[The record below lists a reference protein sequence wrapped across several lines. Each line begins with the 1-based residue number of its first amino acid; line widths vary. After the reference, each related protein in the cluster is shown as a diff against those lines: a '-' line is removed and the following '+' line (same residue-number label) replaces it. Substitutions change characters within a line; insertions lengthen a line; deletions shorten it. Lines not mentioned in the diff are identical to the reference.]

1 MGYVLVVE
9 NDESICELLH
19 IVLSEEGYDVRC
31 ATTIGAALEL
41 VQQHQPSVILFDM
54 KVSDGDGAAFV
65 SRYHHLHKGTARLVA
80 VSGLA
85 NLEAE
90 AARIGADDYLSK
102 PFELDALL
110 SIVARAF
117 ARDRQ
122 A

>member
-1 MGYVLVVE
+1 
-9 NDESICELLH
+9 
-19 IVLSEEGYDVRC
+19 
-31 ATTIGAALEL
+31 
-41 VQQHQPSVILFDM
+41 
-54 KVSDGDGAAFV
+54 
-65 SRYHHLHKGTARLVA
+65 

-85 NLEAE
+85 NLEEE

-110 SIVARAF
+110 SIFARAF